1 MSDTITRDDIPT
13 SFGSFKPTGHVM
25 VGLPDRDS
33 QQSLRAALLAAGW
46 LPEHL
51 VDFTPRETVEEM
63 SALIDNASPLAG
75 FGSEI
80 TMMRRYVE
88 EARRGTRWLLVKAE
102 GNDTLQRLGDMARQ
116 HGARLAVAY
125 GLLVVEELV

>member
-33 QQSLRAALLAAGW
+33 LNALRTALLAAGW

-88 EARRGTRWLLVKAE
+88 EARRGTCWLLVKAE

-116 HGARLAVAY
+116 HRTRLAVAY